1 MGMLKD
7 ESKKPMPTGYQQGIL
22 LALGSQHG
30 DRFGVR
36 CIDRWYPDHV
46 QPIFGTKVYA
56 IADWHKPG
64 RKQYI
69 VKSVSVSAPHIDDV
83 VDWRGFCR
91 AWLEIHGGIKP
102 VTRRRKTREI
112 YHVPGFRIYGEEHI
126 LQAIMHHLPIQPRKI
141 QEIKAI
147 TDKIYEGKT
156 YCISIQSPA
165 DVFATLE
172 YIDGLPRNERIW
184 DEWAVKLSKLTNL

>member
-7 ESKKPMPTGYQQGIL
+7 ENKKPMPTGYQQGVL

-46 QPIFGTKVYA
+46 QPIFGTKVYS
-56 IADWHKPG
+56 IADQHKPG

-102 VTRRRKTREI
+102 VTRRRKTTREI
-112 YHVPGFRIYGEEHI
+112 YHVPGFRIYGNEHI

-141 QEIKAI
+141 LEIKATTKKSTREKHI
-147 TDKIYEGKT
+147 ASASNPPMT
-156 YCISIQSPA
+156 YLLRWNILMVCPKM
-165 DVFATLE
+165 
-172 YIDGLPRNERIW
+172 NE
-184 DEWAVKLSKLTNL
+184 LGTNGQ